1 MMLNVA
7 FIQKKYAYYNCT
19 KIGDGQSI
27 GDDNNYRAVPSTTP
41 LDSTRLDWTAISA
54 IIAATTTA
62 TWNYEKK
69 LT

>member
-1 MMLNVA
+1 MLNVA

-41 LDSTRLDWTAISA
+41 LDSTRLDDGDIGNNSS
-54 IIAATTTA
+54 
-62 TWNYEKK
+62 NDNSNMK
-69 LT
+69 L